1 MINGAGNPLG
11 LDSNI
16 MNKAQLKNI
25 DCDFLELWEPT
36 TDLYYATG
44 ALAVRKHLYFGIV
57 QLLV

>member
-11 LDSNI
+11 LNSNI

-36 TDLYYATG
+36 ADLYYATG
-44 ALAVRKHLYFGIV
+44 ALAVRKHLYFGMV
-57 QLLV
+57 QLLG

>member
-11 LDSNI
+11 LNSNI
-16 MNKAQLKNI
+16 MNKAQLNNI

-44 ALAVRKHLYFGIV
+44 ALAV
-57 QLLV
+57 